1 MDPGYLAVLQA
12 YSRALAARNSLLR
25 KRDPGAAGEISAFEQ
40 ALAPAGARIVE
51 LRTAGVAE
59 LAAGMAS
66 AYGRIC
72 EGGEEASL
80 RYLPACTPTSGGDLL
95 GMLVAGR
102 TRDLQA
108 GTTLCGPHRD
118 DFAFAVRGADAAD
131 FASEGQQRSAVL
143 ALRLA
148 QAAWFHARS
157 GVRPVLLADDVLGEL
172 DSGRR
177 DRFWSAIDPRSQ
189 VIATGTRR
197 PDKALGDWQV
207 FSVAAGAFS
216 PDAAGVEETG

>member
-1 MDPGYLAVLQA
+1 MDSGYLAALQA

-25 KRDPGAAGEISAFEQ
+25 RRDPGATGEIAAFEQ
-40 ALAPAGARIVE
+40 ALAPAGARIIA
-51 LRTAGVAE
+51 RRASGVSE
-59 LAAGMAS
+59 LAAEMAV
-66 AYGRIC
+66 AYGRMC
-72 EGGEEASL
+72 GGAEEGSVAYRPS
-80 RYLPACTPTSGGDLL
+80 SGAGSGDELL
-95 GMLVAGR
+95 AELQAGR
-102 TRDLQA
+102 ARDLQA
-108 GTTLCGPHRD
+108 GMTLSGPHRD
-118 DFAFAVRGADAAD
+118 DLGFGVRGADAGD

-177 DRFWSAIDPRSQ
+177 ERFWAAIDPQSQ

-197 PDKALGDWQV
+197 PDRALGDWQV
-207 FSVAAGAFS
+207 FSVAAGCFS
-216 PDAAGVEETG
+216 HDAAAMEASD